1 MVRPHLLLHPQREP
15 IAPRLSAT
23 LLLLRDGPGGLEVLM
38 TRRSATASFAPG
50 AHVFPGGVLD
60 PEDATCRDITRSR
73 PGQDEAAHTHAVA
86 AIRESFEELGIL
98 RARHPDGRSADARDI
113 AAMDRRE
120 PFAEQCRARGLTLA
134 VDEAFLLARWITTR
148 DNTKRFNTYF
158 LVARMP
164 PGQEPVADEAEQF
177 EPVWIR
183 PADAVARYQ
192 AGSFP
197 MIFPTVRTLQWL
209 AKQTDTEA
217 VIAACASE
225 EPLWTSC
232 PRPGQVKGRR
242 QHFMDHDL
250 PFGELAL
257 VSPDGQFLPDLDWQ
271 HERPVPLLAHLQR
284 LTAPNAGMMT
294 GPGTNTYLVGG
305 PETGWLVVDP
315 GPDDAGHI
323 ARIVAATGGD
333 VRLIVC
339 THSHTDHSPGA
350 RPLQLLC
357 PSRPPVLGLASR
369 DTALPAWAFIPDREL
384 ADGEQLV
391 LEDDGHRHTL
401 RVIHTPGHAANH
413 LCLALEEDGL
423 LFSGD
428 HVLNGS
434 TTVVGLPD
442 GDMSAYIDSLDKL
455 HALCGTLGLNFIL
468 PAHGHVL
475 ADAAGAIARL
485 KAHRLAREARVLE
498 AMRAQPQGGPDQWV
512 PMAYADTPEAL
523 WPVARRSLMAHVAR
537 IEALGLHR
545 SA

>member
-15 IAPRLSAT
+15 VAPRLSAT
-23 LLLLRDGPGGLEVLM
+23 LLLLRDGPDGLEVLM
-38 TRRSATASFAPG
+38 TRRSATASFVPG
-50 AHVFPGGVLD
+50 VHVFPGGAVD
-60 PEDATCRDITRSR
+60 PEDATCHDIAQRR
-73 PGQDEAAHTHAVA
+73 PGQDDAALTHAVA
-86 AIRESFEELGIL
+86 AIRESFEELGVL
-98 RARHPDGRSADARDI
+98 LARHPDGRAANAQDI
-113 AAMDRRE
+113 RAMDRRA
-120 PFAEQCRARGLTLA
+120 PFAEQCRARGLTLP
-134 VDEAFLLARWITTR
+134 VDEVFLLARWITTR
-148 DNTKRFNTYF
+148 DNPKRFNTFF

-164 PGQEPVADEAEQF
+164 PDQEPVADEAEQF
-177 EPVWIR
+177 EPIWIR
-183 PADAVARYQ
+183 PADALAQHQ
-192 AGSFP
+192 AGKFP

-209 AKQTDTEA
+209 AKQTDAEA
-217 VIAACASE
+217 VLAACASE
-225 EPLWTSC
+225 EPLWSVC
-232 PRPGQVKGRR
+232 PRPGQVKGKR

-271 HERPVPLLAHLQR
+271 HERPVRLLAHLQR

-305 PETGWLVVDP
+305 PDTGWLVVDP

-323 ARIVAATGGD
+323 ARIAAATGGD

-350 RPLQLLC
+350 RPLQALC
-357 PSRPPVLGLASR
+357 PGRPPVLGLASR
-369 DTALPAWAFIPDREL
+369 DTALPAWAFTPDREL

-391 LEDDGHRHTL
+391 LEGGGHRHTL
-401 RVIHTPGHAANH
+401 RVVHTPGHAANH

-442 GDMSAYIDSLDKL
+442 GDMSAYIDSLDTL
-455 HALCGTLGLNFIL
+455 HALCGALSLNFIL
-468 PAHGHVL
+468 PAHGHVM
-475 ADAAGAIARL
+475 ADAPGAIARL

-498 AMRAQPQGGPDQWV
+498 AMRAQPEGGPDKWV

-537 IEALGLHR
+537 IETLGLHR
-545 SA
+545 

>member
-1 MVRPHLLLHPQREP
+1 
-15 IAPRLSAT
+15 
-23 LLLLRDGPGGLEVLM
+23 
-38 TRRSATASFAPG
+38 
-50 AHVFPGGVLD
+50 
-60 PEDATCRDITRSR
+60 
-73 PGQDEAAHTHAVA
+73 
-86 AIRESFEELGIL
+86 
-98 RARHPDGRSADARDI
+98 
-113 AAMDRRE
+113 
-120 PFAEQCRARGLTLA
+120 
-134 VDEAFLLARWITTR
+134 
-148 DNTKRFNTYF
+148 
-158 LVARMP
+158 
-164 PGQEPVADEAEQF
+164 
-177 EPVWIR
+177 
-183 PADAVARYQ
+183 
-192 AGSFP
+192 

-209 AKQTDTEA
+209 AKQTDAEA
-217 VIAACASE
+217 VLAACASE
-225 EPLWTSC
+225 EPLWSVC
-232 PRPGQVKGRR
+232 PRPGQVKGKR

-271 HERPVPLLAHLQR
+271 HERPVRLLAHLQR

-305 PETGWLVVDP
+305 PDTGWLVVDP

-323 ARIVAATGGD
+323 ARIAAATGGD

-350 RPLQLLC
+350 RPLQALC
-357 PSRPPVLGLASR
+357 PGRPPVLGLASR
-369 DTALPAWAFIPDREL
+369 DTALPAWAFTPDREL

-391 LEDDGHRHTL
+391 LEGGGHRHTL
-401 RVIHTPGHAANH
+401 RVVHTPGHAANH

-442 GDMSAYIDSLDKL
+442 GDMSAYIDSLDTL
-455 HALCGTLGLNFIL
+455 HALCGALSLNFIL
-468 PAHGHVL
+468 PAHGHVM
-475 ADAAGAIARL
+475 ADAPGAIARL

-498 AMRAQPQGGPDQWV
+498 AMRAQPEGGPDKWV

-537 IEALGLHR
+537 IETLGLHR
-545 SA
+545 